1 MTLFALNNLYLLH
14 LFVVVIVHLIVE
26 EVTNLRVFLKDT
38 AKEVLGDLVKLYY
51 KGSKWLLRKVER
63 TWVMNLVIS

>member
-14 LFVVVIVHLIVE
+14 LFVVIIVHLIVE

-38 AKEVLGDLVKLYY
+38 AKKVLSDLVKLYY
-51 KGSKWLLRKVER
+51 KESVWLV
-63 TWVMNLVIS
+63 

>member
-26 EVTNLRVFLKDT
+26 EVPNLRVFLKDT
-38 AKEVLGDLVKLYY
+38 AKEVLSDLVKL
-51 KGSKWLLRKVER
+51 
-63 TWVMNLVIS
+63 